1 MGGCHFGLATN
12 NSLTLGSIESWE
24 AKQNRGRT
32 TKWKPT
38 GSCLF
43 LLCNLNKFFREKYGN
58 ASRHAACIYI
68 QHCFSTWLVKSCTAF
83 TLWFGNHKIWV
94 QKKDEYRNHYSQFRV
109 ATNRLHV
116 AIKVRWYVR
125 AHTRRYLLHMI
136 IQELHTHQGLGSLK
150 KSSCSWLICSILS
163 LKIMKW
169 I

>member
-43 LLCNLNKFFREKYGN
+43 LLCNLKKFFREKYGY
-58 ASRHAACIYI
+58 ASRHGACIYI
-68 QHCFSTWLVKSCTAF
+68 QHCFSTWLLTSCTAF
-83 TLWFGNHKIWV
+83 MLWFGNHKIWV
-94 QKKDEYRNHYSQFRV
+94 QANDKYRNHYSQLRV
-109 ATNRLHV
+109 VANGSHV
-116 AIKVRWYVR
+116 AVKVHWCVR
-125 AHTRRYLLHMI
+125 ARCTQLWHMVIHGLHAR
-136 IQELHTHQGLGSLK
+136 QALGSLK
-150 KSSCSWLICSILS
+150 KPSWSQLICSVLS